1 MGEEVDA
8 VVVGGGPAGSAAAAM
23 LAEHGAATTL
33 ISGRN
38 AAARHWTET
47 VSENLASLLP
57 ELGLPAAALHSVSG
71 ACRWHEAGRSG
82 IHVDRLALDQLL
94 RQAALRAG
102 ARLIG
107 SDKAVEVLHTG
118 GRVSGV
124 RTASGRTLRCRVVI
138 DATGVRSQLGRRLAR
153 ERRDLS
159 PRLVAWRG
167 EARGW
172 PDGMSDNDARFV
184 PCDDGWLFLATWRA
198 RTTWTAVR
206 RDLRAP
212 VLPPDIAALPVTL
225 RARAWPAT
233 WRIVRPVAGSGWL
246 LAGDAAGR
254 LDPAWGQGLATAL
267 SSGIAAGRAAS
278 ACLAN
283 PAHESLCAASY
294 DGWFAD
300 RIYGAAGTLRSRY
313 AANRIDLDPGKPV
326 EPIGD

>member
-1 MGEEVDA
+1 MGEEFDA
-8 VVVGGGPAGSAAAAM
+8 IVVGGGPAGTAAAAM
-23 LAEHGAATTL
+23 LAGHGAVTTL

-38 AAARHWTET
+38 AIARHWTET
-47 VSENLASLLP
+47 VSANLASLLP
-57 ELGLPAAALHSVSG
+57 ELGLPAAAFLSVSG
-71 ACRWHEAGRSG
+71 ACRWHEDGRAG

-94 RQAALRAG
+94 RQAAMRAG
-102 ARLIG
+102 ARLIE
-107 SDKAVEVLHTG
+107 SDKAVEVLRTG
-118 GRVSGV
+118 GRASGV
-124 RTASGRTLRCRVVI
+124 RTASGRTLHCRVVI
-138 DATGVRSQLGRRLAR
+138 DATGVRSQLSRRLAS
-153 ERRDLS
+153 ERHDLS

-167 EARGW
+167 EARGQ

-198 RTTWTAVR
+198 RTTWTSVR
-206 RDLRAP
+206 RDRRAP
-212 VLPPDIAALPVTL
+212 VLPPDLAALPITL
-225 RARAWPAT
+225 RPRAWPAT
-233 WRIVRPVAGSGWL
+233 WRLVRPVAGPGWL

-300 RIYGAAGTLRSRY
+300 RIYGAAESLRSRY
-313 AANRIDLDPGKPV
+313 TANRIDLDPGNVV
-326 EPIGD
+326 EPVAD